1 MGQVIAVTGT
11 KGGSGKS
18 TLSVHLAVF
27 LDDLGHRVALVD
39 ADYNQLTSSKW
50 LGRMSH
56 SILVEAL
63 SNHPEEH
70 HRVREVRKIARMLK
84 ESHDFVI
91 VDTKGEASTLTD
103 AVLLMADLAIIPF
116 QPSGPDIWELENA
129 LSAVIVSRQENQGK
143 PAAYLVLNQTS
154 PNDPVARKVRELGEA
169 FGVPTARR
177 TLKRLNA
184 YRDAGGLGTVATRM
198 SGKRSKNY
206 GDAITELFEE
216 VLALHLTP
224 SLESAANG

>member
-27 LDDLGHRVALVD
+27 LDDLAHRVALVD

-50 LGRMSH
+50 LRRMSH
-56 SILVEAL
+56 SILVETL
-63 SNHPEEH
+63 SHHLEEH
-70 HRVREVRKIARMLK
+70 QRVREVRKFARSLRK
-84 ESHDFVI
+84 SHDFVI
-91 VDTKGEASTLTD
+91 VDAKGEASTLTD

-116 QPSGPDIWELENA
+116 QPSGPDIWELENS
-129 LSAVIVSRQENQGK
+129 LSAVIVSQQENQGK

-154 PNDPVARKVRELGEA
+154 PNDPVARKVRELGDA
-169 FGVPTARR
+169 YGVPTARR

-198 SGKRSKNY
+198 SGKRSKIY
-206 GDAITELFEE
+206 GDAMAELFEE

-224 SLESAANG
+224 SSESAANG

>member
-1 MGQVIAVTGT
+1 MGQLIAVTGT

-39 ADYNQLTSSKW
+39 ADYNQLTASKW
-50 LGRMSH
+50 LGRMNHNILVQALSH
-56 SILVEAL
+56 S
-63 SNHPEEH
+63 PEEH
-70 HRVREVRKIARMLK
+70 QRVREVRMIARTLK
-84 ESHDFVI
+84 ESHDYVI

-129 LSAVIVSRQENQGK
+129 LSAVIVSQQENHGK
-143 PAAYLVLNQTS
+143 PAAHLVLNQTS
-154 PNDPVARKVRELGEA
+154 PNDPVARKVRALGEA
-169 FGVPTARR
+169 YGVPTARH

-198 SGKRSKNY
+198 SGKRSTNY
-206 GDAITELFEE
+206 RDAMTALLEE
-216 VLALHLTP
+216 VLAADLTP
-224 SLESAANG
+224 TLGSVANG